1 MAQHPRRATP
11 VVCYWENSQA
21 EPWRQFKL
29 PNIFLCK
36 YISLCFKGKTLR
48 PWWEHPGCRSAW
60 WWSAQPCVGPESQ
73 PCVGPEWVSPGSVL
87 SQYAAQIPPPVSF
100 IHHSII
106 YLRNPKISSLN
117 PSLLLNTT
125 LPHCFELLAGAICGL
140 LPTRASQELLHIPS
154 MKSCK
159 QKTVPT
165 LIHSF
170 PHHLKPP
177 QCQPSLLLFNPMPFA
192 WISSLFANQ

>member
-11 VVCYWENSQA
+11 VVSYRENSQA

-29 PNIFLCK
+29 PNIFFCK
-36 YISLCFKGKTLR
+36 YISLCFKGKTFR

-60 WWSAQPCVGPESQ
+60 WRSAQPCAGLS
-73 PCVGPEWVSPGSVL
+73 GSVL
-87 SQYAAQIPPPVSF
+87 ALGFLSRLHRYRALCLSFTTQLSISAILKYPPRTQV
-100 IHHSII
+100 
-106 YLRNPKISSLN
+106 
-117 PSLLLNTT
+117 LLNTT

-140 LPTRASQELLHIPS
+140 LPAKVSEELLPIPS

-159 QKTVPT
+159 QKTLST

-192 WISSLFANQ
+192 WVSSLFANQ